1 MDENLFGMSIDDIN
15 TNKSENLANEYH
27 FPTIDDDL
35 ADLEKRKSSQ
45 AKKSNRTENEFK

>member
-15 TNKSENLANEYH
+15 TDKSVNLSKEYH

-35 ADLEKRKSSQ
+35 TELEKQKSERRASSVDSDYEI
-45 AKKSNRTENEFK
+45 K